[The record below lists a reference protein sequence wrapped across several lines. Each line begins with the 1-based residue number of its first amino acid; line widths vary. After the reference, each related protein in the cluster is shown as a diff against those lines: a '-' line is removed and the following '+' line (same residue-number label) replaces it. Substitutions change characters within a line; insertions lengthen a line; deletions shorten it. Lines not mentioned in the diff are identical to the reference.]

1 MKDKV
6 SELRDILKKQQ
17 NAAEQNEISSSSEA
31 YEEMPENTGSAS
43 APESPTQAPEDDWKT
58 KYEEALK
65 ANATQKDMYLRKV
78 AEFENFRKRLL
89 KEQEEQ
95 AKFAGESIISAIIPI
110 LDSLEM
116 TLSHAPQKTDDPLIL
131 GVRLILKQFLQTLEK
146 LGVKEI
152 AGEGESFDPNVQ
164 EAIGTEQKEGV
175 PAGVVTKI
183 HRKGYVLRDRLI
195 RAAIVTVSA

>member
-6 SELRDILKKQQ
+6 SELRDILKKQK
-17 NAAEQNEISSSSEA
+17 NAAEQNEISSSSEV
-31 YEEMPENTGSAS
+31 YEEMPENTESAA
-43 APESPTQAPEDDWKT
+43 APESSTQATQDDWKT

-65 ANATQKDMYLRKV
+65 ANETQKDMYLRKV
-78 AEFENFRKRLL
+78 AEFENFRKRLI

-95 AKFAGESIISAIIPI
+95 AKFAGESILTEIIPI

-116 TLSHAPQKTDDPLIL
+116 TLSHAQQKTDDPLIS
-131 GVRLILKQFLQTLEK
+131 GVKLILKQFLQTLEK

-152 AGEGESFDPNVQ
+152 SGEGEIFDPNVQ

-175 PAGVVTKI
+175 ASGIVTKI
-183 HRKGYVLRDRLI
+183 HRKGYVLRGRLI

>member
-6 SELRDILKKQQ
+6 SELRDILKKQKT
-17 NAAEQNEISSSSEA
+17 AAEQNEISSSSETG
-31 YEEMPENTGSAS
+31 EEMTETAS
-43 APESPTQAPEDDWKT
+43 VPESPTQSPQDDWKT

-65 ANATQKDMYLRKV
+65 ANETQKDMYLRKV
-78 AEFENFRKRLL
+78 AEFENFRKRLI

-95 AKFAGESIISAIIPI
+95 AKFAGESIISEIIPI

-116 TLSHAPQKTDDPLIL
+116 TLSHAQQKADDPLIL

-164 EAIGTEQKEGV
+164 EAIGTEQKQGV

-183 HRKGYVLRDRLI
+183 HRKGYVLRGRLI
-195 RAAIVTVSA
+195 RAALVTVSV